1 MPIQRAKPIAADIP
15 VINTSSLP
23 ASIPVNNLPSGSIL
37 QIQKCSYVS
46 GSTQTSINSTATD
59 GVEANTNLRIT
70 ITPQKSDSYI
80 LVYYKVSGQSQTTW
94 SRGNIRCYQNSAWR
108 NLQVTSGGSAITIGT
123 YGLSMGEDGGSGWP
137 MMMAYDFPATT
148 SQLIYSPYIG
158 STTAGP
164 NYFPHS
170 QTTSFGIAM
179 EIAG

>member
-1 MPIQRAKPIAADIP
+1 MPIQRAKPRRLEIPALTAADIP
-15 VINTSSLP
+15 TINTTS
-23 ASIPVNNLPSGSIL
+23 LPSGSIL
-37 QIQKCSYVS
+37 QVQKCAYVS
-46 GSTQTSINSTATD
+46 GGTQTTINSTSTD

-80 LVYYKVSGQSQTTW
+80 LVYYKVSGQAQTTW

-108 NLQVTSGGSAITIGT
+108 NLKVSSGGSSISIGT
-123 YGLSMGEDGGSGWP
+123 YGMNMTEDGASGFP

-148 SQLIYSPYIG
+148 SQLIYSPHIG
-158 STTAGP
+158 STVSGN

-170 QTTSFGIAM
+170 GTTSFGIAM